1 MKNLFCA
8 LFFILFT
15 ANISAQKSIYPISSI
30 PDSLTQ
36 NANAVLR
43 LDQMDIVIASQR
55 SMNIKTQRIV
65 SVLNEKGLKDIDA
78 FSHYDKTTSVKNIE
92 AVVYDALGNEIKK
105 IKRKDF
111 RDQSA
116 VSGSTLFSD
125 NRVLYL
131 DYTPI
136 SYPFTIVFTCETETS
151 NTAFI
156 PQWYFIGN
164 YYVSIEKCILNITF
178 PKGLG
183 FKKKEFRFDNFN
195 IKKTADTDTN
205 LSYIATHI
213 PAQKQ
218 EDLSPSPSD
227 LFPKVMMGLEN
238 FHLEGVD
245 GNATTWEAFGKWYG
259 DKILTGTT
267 VLPEETKNKIK
278 ALVGDEKDT
287 VKKAKIIYD
296 YVQKKSRYV
305 NIAVGIGG
313 WKPMLANDVDRLGYG
328 DCKALSNYTKA
339 LLQVVDVPS
348 YNTILYGD
356 RYKADIQSDFVSMQ
370 GNHMILAIPN
380 KDNYIWLECTSQDDP
395 FGYQGTFTDDRD
407 VLVVKPEGGEI
418 VRTKIYDDRGN
429 IQEGKGTYTID
440 GAGNFSGTLKIASQ
454 GSQYASKSRVET
466 MQPNEK
472 EEHYKEYWDNINNL
486 KLGKITFTN
495 DKENIRFT
503 EDVQLSAAN
512 YGTLTGNKM
521 IFVVDAFNQ
530 FTGNI
535 KRVRNRKN
543 PFQIQRG
550 YFDTDEIE
558 INLPD
563 GYSIEFLPE
572 NYELKGKFG
581 EYKTEIIK
589 KDNNKLTYKR
599 SMFLNKGKYSNKE
612 YDEYRLFMEQVSR
625 NDNAK
630 IVLTKKLTIVN

>member
-8 LFFILFT
+8 LFFVIITVNSF
-15 ANISAQKSIYPISSI
+15 AQKSDYSILKIS
-30 PDSLTQ
+30 DSLKE

-55 SMNIKTQRIV
+55 SMNIKVQRVV
-65 SVLNEKGLKDIDA
+65 SVLNNKGLNDIDA
-78 FSHYDKTTSVKNIE
+78 FQHYDKTTSIKSIE
-92 AVVYDALGNEIKK
+92 AVVYDAFGNEIKK

-111 RDQSA
+111 KDQSA

-136 SYPFTIVFTCETETS
+136 SYPFTIVYTSEVETS

-156 PQWYFIGN
+156 PQWYFLGG
-164 YYVSIEKCILNITF
+164 YYLSVEKCALNVTF
-178 PKGLG
+178 PKELG
-183 FKKKEFRFDNFN
+183 FKKKEFRFSDFN
-195 IKKTADTDTN
+195 ITKTVDTDTK
-205 LSYIATHI
+205 LSYTAVNIL
-213 PAQKQ
+213 AQKQ
-218 EDLSPSPSD
+218 EDLSPSQTD
-227 LFPKVMMGLEN
+227 LFPKVMMGLEH

-245 GNATTWEAFGKWYG
+245 GTATTWEAFGKWYG
-259 DKILTGTT
+259 EKILTGTT
-267 VLPEETKNKIK
+267 TLPEETKTKIK
-278 ALVGDEKDT
+278 ALVGNEKDP

-313 WKPMLANDVDRLGYG
+313 WKPMLATDVDRLGYG

-339 LLQVVDVPS
+339 LLQAVDVPS

-356 RYKADIQSDFVSMQ
+356 RYKSDIQSDFVSMQ
-370 GNHMILAIPN
+370 GNHMILAVPD

-395 FGYQGTFTDDRD
+395 FGYQGTFTDDRN

-418 VRTKIYDDRGN
+418 VRTKIYDDKGN
-429 IQEGKGTYTID
+429 TQTGKGTYTID
-440 GAGNFSGTLKIASQ
+440 ENGNFSGTLKIASQ
-454 GSQYASKSRVET
+454 GSQYAAKSRVENL
-466 MQPNEK
+466 QPNEK

-495 DKENIRFT
+495 DKENILFT
-503 EDVQLSAAN
+503 EDVQLSASN
-512 YGTLTGNKM
+512 YGAVSGNKM

-530 FTGNI
+530 YTGNV
-535 KRVRNRKN
+535 KRIRNRKN

-550 YFDTDEIE
+550 YLDTDEIE
-558 INLPD
+558 INLPA
-563 GYSIEFLPE
+563 GFSVEFLPQ

-581 EYKTEIIK
+581 EYKTEILK
-589 KDNNKLTYKR
+589 KENNKITYKR

-630 IVLTKKLTIVN
+630 IILTKN